1 MPFPVI
7 AAMAIN
13 AALGAAGGKS
23 AANAQENAAAQAGAL
38 ANRAFDYT
46 RTANQPYTNLG
57 SQAANAL
64 GSVYGYAPADPTAMG
79 YGNSPFLQSDYQ
91 WLASNWGKVRDSD
104 VFGAGASG
112 PWSWMNDPSQ
122 MAGLSPEAQAFV
134 TSNWSAIR
142 PAANFQDIN
151 WNASTGY
158 AGGTPIGYQAPA
170 APAATPVSNYESFF
184 ASPDF
189 QFRQQQGDKN
199 INNWFAARGGAQ
211 SGNAL
216 KALTEYNSNLAAGEF
231 GNWFNRQLGLTGVGQ
246 TANAQNAAAGTNN
259 AALAGNAAMA
269 AGDARA
275 SGILNTTNTLQNA
288 LYDTYDILNRRRGG
302 GTKTRVP

>member
-64 GSVYGYAPADPTAMG
+64 GSVYGYAPTDPEAMG

-91 WLASNWGKVRDSD
+91 TLSALFPQIRSAANWSDINWAAHGGKPQLTDGVENFIS
-104 VFGAGASG
+104 
-112 PWSWMNDPSQ
+112 
-122 MAGLSPEAQAFV
+122 
-134 TSNWSAIR
+134 SNWSAIR

-158 AGGTPIGYQAPA
+158 SGGTPIGYQAPE
-170 APAATPVSNYESFF
+170 APAATPVGNYESFF

-302 GTKTRVP
+302 GKKYAG

>member
-1 MPFPVI
+1 MP
-7 AAMAIN
+7 A
-13 AALGAAGGKS
+13 
-23 AANAQENAAAQAGAL
+23 
-38 ANRAFDYT
+38 
-46 RTANQPYTNLG
+46 
-57 SQAANAL
+57 
-64 GSVYGYAPADPTAMG
+64 
-79 YGNSPFLQSDYQ
+79 
-91 WLASNWGKVRDSD
+91 
-104 VFGAGASG
+104 
-112 PWSWMNDPSQ
+112 
-122 MAGLSPEAQAFV
+122 
-134 TSNWSAIR
+134 
-142 PAANFQDIN
+142 
-151 WNASTGY
+151 
-158 AGGTPIGYQAPA
+158 
-170 APAATPVSNYESFF
+170 SNYESFF

-302 GTKTRVP
+302 GAKYAG